1 MVFSS
6 DKDFEDE
13 VRRIAR
19 LIWPSAEYGGAEIV
33 SGRERDGIFETDEFI
48 HIIECTTSRS
58 KSKAQEDLSKL
69 SKLCSTLG
77 AKHPQ
82 KFIKGWFITLN
93 EPTPDQRTV
102 FRKSQ
107 GRFVAVSYE
116 QFRSKLVDAKSY
128 LLARFNYP
136 FGSVRD
142 PETGAAAYMVDY
154 VQLDIL
160 DEKGGL
166 HSANDIAHHLQHMG
180 RYALIGDYGAGKS
193 ATIRE
198 IAKLLGAD
206 FDAGRDLTFPIA
218 INLRDH
224 PGQTD
229 PVEVL
234 ERHAR
239 NVGYSRPSD
248 LVRAWRAGYAS
259 LLLDGFDE
267 IATAGWAGRT
277 KKLKDLR
284 YRSMEA
290 IRAFL
295 RDTPANCGVLLSG
308 RAHFFDS
315 TKEMKESLNIGAD
328 FTLLNI
334 SEFNEA
340 QVRIFL
346 SRAGWE
352 QPVPSWVP
360 ARPLLLGYLASRKL
374 LQQTLEVGTTV
385 GPANGWNELMD
396 RICKREA
403 EIEAGI
409 DPGTVRRLLG
419 FLATKA
425 RTSVDGLGPV
435 FPEQITDAF
444 IKVCGYPPDDK
455 GMVLLQRLPGL
466 AGHSSQDGSRV
477 FIDGDFAE
485 VARGGTIAEFI
496 ENPYLLEMEP
506 ESWQNSLKDLGADVS
521 SIRCNV
527 AGMKSGK
534 MRAALH
540 HSQEMPRSGTLT
552 ADIFLTMLKSGGDY
566 DGDIIFV
573 KDVLIPELF
582 FEDLRSNLSKL
593 HFQDC
598 IIGTLE
604 LPPDILTELLPSFT
618 RCHFGVV
625 ESRTGTGDMPDVF
638 IECTYDTFENPA
650 QTTNAIL
657 ALGLPVGTKILLT
670 ALKKLYA
677 QRGSGRR
684 ESAFYRGLDARGK
697 ELVPGILA
705 LLRKRGFAAKS
716 KHGDQ
721 DIWLPTKPSE
731 FRRRA
736 LTILAAP
743 NVSTDPLV
751 VESREITS

>member
-1 MVFSS
+1 MVFLG

-19 LIWPSAEYGGAEIV
+19 LIWPSAEYGGAEII
-33 SGRERDGIFETDEFI
+33 SGRERDGIFETDDFI
-48 HIIECTTSRS
+48 HIIECTTSRA
-58 KSKAQEDLSKL
+58 KSKAQEDLNKI

-82 KFIKGWFITLN
+82 KFIKGWFITLD
-93 EPTPDQRTV
+93 EPTPDQRTI
-102 FRKSQ
+102 FKKGQ
-107 GRFVAVSYE
+107 GRYVAVSYE

-128 LLARFNYP
+128 LHARFNYP

-142 PETGAAAYMVDY
+142 PETGTAAFVLDY

-160 DEKGGL
+160 DERGGL
-166 HSANDIAHHLQHMG
+166 HSVRDISRHLQQGGH
-180 RYALIGDYGAGKS
+180 YILIGDYGAGKS
-193 ATIRE
+193 ATIQE
-198 IAKLLGAD
+198 IANSLKDD
-206 FDAGRDLTFPIA
+206 FNSGKSLTFPIP

-239 NVGYSRPSD
+239 NVGFGHPSE
-248 LVRAWRAGYAS
+248 LVRAWRAGYAI

-295 RDTPANCGVLLSG
+295 RDTPTNCGALLSG
-308 RAHFFDS
+308 RANFFDS
-315 TKEMKESLNIGAD
+315 RKEMRESLNIGTD
-328 FTLLNI
+328 FSLLNI
-334 SEFNEA
+334 NEFNET
-340 QVRIFL
+340 QVRTFL
-346 SRAGWE
+346 LKVGWDK
-352 QPVPSWVP
+352 PVPSWIP
-360 ARPLLLGYLASRKL
+360 SRPLLLGYLASRKL
-374 LQQTLEVGTTV
+374 LQQTLEVDANV

-403 EIEAGI
+403 ELEAGI
-409 DPGTVRRLLG
+409 DPETVRRLLG

-425 RTSVDGLGPV
+425 RTSVDGLGPI
-435 FPEQITDAF
+435 FPEQITDTF

-477 FIDGDFAE
+477 FVDSDFAE
-485 VARGGTIAEFI
+485 VARGATITEYI
-496 ENPYLLEMEP
+496 DNPYLLEIEP
-506 ESWQNSLKDLGADVS
+506 ESWQNSLTDLGAEIVA
-521 SIRCNV
+521 IRCTV
-527 AGMKSGK
+527 FGIKPGK
-534 MRAALH
+534 MRAALRL
-540 HSQEMPRSGTLT
+540 SEEATRSNTLT
-552 ADIFLTMLKSGGDY
+552 ADIMLAMMISGSDCEGDTVF
-566 DGDIIFV
+566 I

-582 FEDLRSNLSKL
+582 FEDLRSDLNGI

-598 IIGTLE
+598 IIGTSE
-604 LPPDILTELLPSFT
+604 LPPDINTGFLPTFT
-618 RCHFGVV
+618 RCHFGVI
-625 ESRTGTGDMPDVF
+625 EGRTGIADMPDKF
-638 IECTYDTFENPA
+638 IECTYDMFENPA

-657 ALGLPVGTKILLT
+657 SLGLPMGTKILLT

-677 QRGSGRR
+677 QRGSGRK
-684 ESAFYRGLDARGK
+684 ESAFFRGLDARGK
-697 ELVPGILA
+697 ELVPKILA
-705 LLRKRGFAAKS
+705 LLRKYGFAAKS
-716 KHGDQ
+716 KHGDN

-736 LTILAAP
+736 LSILAAP
-743 NVSTDPLV
+743 NVSVDPV
-751 VESREITS
+751 VIESREIAS